1 MILEI
6 KDLSVTYN
14 SKSNNPNAAVRGV
27 SFALEENSFSGLI
40 GESGSGKS
48 TVIMTLLGLLPR
60 DSAAS
65 GEILYKGRGILGI
78 PEDEMASLRQREI
91 ALIPQGALNS
101 FTPVMTIGRH
111 LREVLELHLGLK
123 GEAAERRITELLAEV
138 ELPPEIATRY
148 PHELSGGQKQRAAIA
163 IALSCEP
170 KLVLADEPTTALDV
184 ITQAAILRLL
194 ERLRREKNLTILLVT
209 HDLPLAASVCGEL
222 FVMKDGKLIESGTPR
237 QLIDAPREPHTRA
250 LIAAML

>member
-6 KDLSVTYN
+6 KDLNVTYN
-14 SKSNNPNAAVRGV
+14 SKSNSPNAAVRGV

-138 ELPPEIATRY
+138 ELPPESAARY

-163 IALSCEP
+163 IALSREP

-184 ITQAAILRLL
+184 ITQSAILRLL

-237 QLIDAPREPHTRA
+237 QLIDAPREAHTRA

>member
-6 KDLSVTYN
+6 KDLNVTYN
-14 SKSNNPNAAVRGV
+14 SKSDNPNAAVRGV

-65 GEILYKGRGILGI
+65 GEILYKGSSILGI
-78 PEDEMASLRQREI
+78 PEDKMASLRQREI

-138 ELPPEIATRY
+138 ELPPEIAARY

-184 ITQAAILRLL
+184 ITQAASLRLL

-237 QLIDAPREPHTRA
+237 QLIDSPREAHTRA

>member
-14 SKSNNPNAAVRGV
+14 SKSNKPNAAVRGV

-78 PEDEMASLRQREI
+78 PEGEMASLRQREI

-138 ELPPEIATRY
+138 ELPPEIAARY

-209 HDLPLAASVCGEL
+209 HDLPLAASVCGKL

-237 QLIDAPREPHTRA
+237 QLIDSPREAHTRA

>member
-78 PEDEMASLRQREI
+78 PEGEMASLRQREI
-91 ALIPQGALNS
+91 DLIPQGALNS

-138 ELPPEIATRY
+138 ELPPEIAARY
-148 PHELSGGQKQRAAIA
+148 PHEVYAVQKQRAAIA

-209 HDLPLAASVCGEL
+209 HDLPLAASVCGKL

-237 QLIDAPREPHTRA
+237 QLIDSPREAHTRA

>member
-6 KDLSVTYN
+6 KDLNVTYN
-14 SKSNNPNAAVRGV
+14 SKSNSPNAAVRGV
-27 SFALEENSFSGLI
+27 SFALEENTFSGLI

-138 ELPPEIATRY
+138 ELPPEIAARY

-237 QLIDAPREPHTRA
+237 QLIDSPREAHTKA

>member
-65 GEILYKGRGILGI
+65 GEILSKGRGILGI
-78 PEDEMASLRQREI
+78 PEGEMASLRQREI

-138 ELPPEIATRY
+138 ELPPEIAARY

-209 HDLPLAASVCGEL
+209 HDLPLAASVCGKL

-237 QLIDAPREPHTRA
+237 QLIDSPREAHTRA

>member
-78 PEDEMASLRQREI
+78 PEGEIASLRQREI

-138 ELPPEIATRY
+138 ELPPEIAARY

-209 HDLPLAASVCGEL
+209 HDLPLAASVCGKL

-237 QLIDAPREPHTRA
+237 QLIDSPREAHTRA

>member
-6 KDLSVTYN
+6 KDLNVTYN
-14 SKSNNPNAAVRGV
+14 SKSNSPNAAVRGV

-65 GEILYKGRGILGI
+65 GEILYNGRGILDI

-123 GEAAERRITELLAEV
+123 GEAAERRIIELLAEV

-237 QLIDAPREPHTRA
+237 QLIDSPREAHTMA

>member
-78 PEDEMASLRQREI
+78 PEGEMASLRQREI

-101 FTPVMTIGRH
+101 FTPVMTIGRQ

-138 ELPPEIATRY
+138 ELPPEIAARY

-184 ITQAAILRLL
+184 ITQAAILRLF

-209 HDLPLAASVCGEL
+209 HDLPLAASVCGKL

-237 QLIDAPREPHTRA
+237 QLIDSPREAHTRA

>member
-6 KDLSVTYN
+6 KDLNVTYN
-14 SKSNNPNAAVRGV
+14 SKSNSPNAAVRGV

-40 GESGSGKS
+40 GESGSGKT

-138 ELPPEIATRY
+138 ELPPEIAARY

-184 ITQAAILRLL
+184 ITQSAILRLL

-237 QLIDAPREPHTRA
+237 QLIDAPREAHTRA

>member
-78 PEDEMASLRQREI
+78 PEGEMASLRQREI

-138 ELPPEIATRY
+138 ELPPEIAARY

-209 HDLPLAASVCGEL
+209 HDLPLAASVCGKL

-237 QLIDAPREPHTRA
+237 QLIDSPREAHTKA

>member
-27 SFALEENSFSGLI
+27 SFALEENTFSGLI

-111 LREVLELHLGLK
+111 MREVLELHLGLR
-123 GEAAERRITELLAEV
+123 GGTAERRITELLEET
-138 ELPPEIATRY
+138 ELPAAVAARY

-163 IALSCEP
+163 LALSCEP

-237 QLIDAPREPHTRA
+237 QLIDSPREAHTRA

>member
-1 MILEI
+1 
-6 KDLSVTYN
+6 
-14 SKSNNPNAAVRGV
+14 
-27 SFALEENSFSGLI
+27 
-40 GESGSGKS
+40 
-48 TVIMTLLGLLPR
+48 
-60 DSAAS
+60 
-65 GEILYKGRGILGI
+65 
-78 PEDEMASLRQREI
+78 
-91 ALIPQGALNS
+91 
-101 FTPVMTIGRH
+101 MTIGRH

-138 ELPPEIATRY
+138 ELPPEIAARY

-237 QLIDAPREPHTRA
+237 QLIDSPREAHTRA

>member
-6 KDLSVTYN
+6 KDLNVTYN
-14 SKSNNPNAAVRGV
+14 SKSNSPNAAVRGV

-111 LREVLELHLGLK
+111 LREVLEPVSYTH
-123 GEAAERRITELLAEV
+123 
-138 ELPPEIATRY
+138 
-148 PHELSGGQKQRAAIA
+148 
-163 IALSCEP
+163 
-170 KLVLADEPTTALDV
+170 LDV
-184 ITQAAILRLL
+184 YKRQDG
-194 ERLRREKNLTILLVT
+194 ERTR
-209 HDLPLAASVCGEL
+209 P
-222 FVMKDGKLIESGTPR
+222 
-237 QLIDAPREPHTRA
+237 QL
-250 LIAAML
+250 

>member
-6 KDLSVTYN
+6 KDLNVTYN
-14 SKSNNPNAAVRGV
+14 SKSNSPNAAVRGV
-27 SFALEENSFSGLI
+27 SFSLEENSFSGLI

-78 PEDEMASLRQREI
+78 PEDEVASLRQREI

-138 ELPPEIATRY
+138 ELPPEIAARY

-237 QLIDAPREPHTRA
+237 QLIDSPREAHTRA

>member
-6 KDLSVTYN
+6 KDLNVTYN
-14 SKSNNPNAAVRGV
+14 SKSNSPNAAVRGV
-27 SFALEENSFSGLI
+27 SFSLEENSFSGLI

-138 ELPPEIATRY
+138 ELPPEIAARY

-237 QLIDAPREPHTRA
+237 QLIDAPREAHTRA

>member
-78 PEDEMASLRQREI
+78 PEGEMASLRQREI

-138 ELPPEIATRY
+138 ELPPEIAARY

-237 QLIDAPREPHTRA
+237 QLIDSPREAHTKA

>member
-78 PEDEMASLRQREI
+78 PEGEMASLRQREI

-111 LREVLELHLGLK
+111 MREVLELHLGLR
-123 GEAAERRITELLAEV
+123 GGTAERRITELLEET
-138 ELPPEIATRY
+138 ELPAAVAARY

-209 HDLPLAASVCGEL
+209 HDLPLAASVCGKL

-237 QLIDAPREPHTRA
+237 QLIDSPREAHTRA

>member
-6 KDLSVTYN
+6 KDLNVTYN
-14 SKSNNPNAAVRGV
+14 SKSDNPNAAVRGV
-27 SFALEENSFSGLI
+27 SFALEENTFSGLI

-138 ELPPEIATRY
+138 ELPPEIAARY

-237 QLIDAPREPHTRA
+237 QLIDSPREAHTRA